1 MAASEERMSQLGT
14 PGHLGNIGHTNV
26 FGREEGSGARNRNER
41 ICLILNPRA
50 GAGSAGDNLDT
61 LKRAADV
68 AFENWEVRT
77 TEGPGHAS
85 VLAAA
90 AAAEDFQLIA
100 AVGGD
105 GTCHEVINGLIHNDR
120 ARNRKAAFTVIPFGT
135 GSDLMKSLKVPR
147 RLAGAL
153 WIAATG
159 MSLPTDIGK
168 ATVTTPDGQ
177 LTRYFINVAG
187 FGANG
192 EVVRKANASN
202 KRLGGRVTFLRAS
215 LSTAARYR
223 PPQIKVAWEGA
234 DGEGSWEGRLMSSF
248 LANGAYCGGGMWV
261 GKGGNMHDGFMELS
275 LLPPTSKARQA
286 LDMRR
291 LYDGSLAKASGA
303 IRKRVR
309 SLQATAR
316 PGEQVF
322 IDLDGELSG
331 MLPAKFELLP
341 RVLQIRGGW
350 IHNPLINPDKQ
361 ARR

>member
-1 MAASEERMSQLGT
+1 MSQLGT

-50 GAGSAGDNLDT
+50 GAGSAGENLDT

-68 AFENWEVRT
+68 AFEKWDVRL
-77 TEGPGHAS
+77 TEGPGHATE
-85 VLAAA
+85 LAAA
-90 AAAEDFQLIA
+90 AAEEDFQIIA

-105 GTCHEVINGLIHNDR
+105 GTCHEVINGLIVDDR

-159 MSLPTDIGK
+159 MSLPTDVGK
-168 ATVTTPDGQ
+168 ATVTTDAGP

-192 EVVRKANASN
+192 EVVRRANASS

-215 LSTAARYR
+215 LATAATYR
-223 PPQIKVAWEGA
+223 PPQLKLTWEGP
-234 DGEGSWEGRLMSSF
+234 EGGGDFEGRLMSSF

-261 GKGGNMHDGFMELS
+261 GKGGHMHDGLMELS
-275 LLPPTSKARQA
+275 LLPPASRARQA
-286 LDMRR
+286 IDLRR
-291 LYDGSLAKASGA
+291 LYDGSLDRVAGA
-303 IRKRVR
+303 VRVR
-309 SLQATAR
+309 VSQLQVTAR
-316 PGEQVF
+316 TGEQVF

-331 MLPAKFELLP
+331 MLPARFEVLP
-341 RVLQIRGGW
+341 RMLHVRGGW

>member
-1 MAASEERMSQLGT
+1 MAVCEELMSQLGT

-26 FGREEGSGARNRNER
+26 FGREEGSGARNRNEH

-50 GAGSAGDNLDT
+50 GAGSAGENIDT

-77 TEGPGHAS
+77 TEGPGHAIE
-85 VLAAA
+85 LAREAA
-90 AAAEDFQLIA
+90 DKDFQIIA

-105 GTCHEVINGLIHNDR
+105 GTCHEVVNGLIHKDR
-120 ARNRKAAFTVIPFGT
+120 ARNRKVAFTVIPFGT

-159 MSLPTDIGK
+159 MSLPTDVGK
-168 ATVTTPDGQ
+168 ATVTTAEGP

-192 EVVRKANASN
+192 EVVRRANASS
-202 KRLGGRVTFLRAS
+202 KRLGGRVTFLRAAVA
-215 LSTAARYR
+215 TAARYR
-223 PPQIKVAWEGA
+223 PAQIKLAWEGPA
-234 DGEGSWEGRLMSSF
+234 GEGDWEGRLMSSF

-261 GKGGNMHDGFMELS
+261 GKGGNMHDGLLELS

-291 LYDGSLAKASGA
+291 LYDGNLEKAAGAK
-303 IRKRVR
+303 RVQVR
-309 SLQATAR
+309 SLKATAR
-316 PGEQVF
+316 PGEKVF

-331 MLPAKFELLP
+331 MLPAQFVILP
-341 RVLQIRGGW
+341 RVLNVRGGW
-350 IHNPLINPDKQ
+350 IHNPLINRDKQ